1 MSAGIGPCRGE
12 LEFWAVMRAQMIEQ
26 TKQLKRIADA
36 LAASSGTPAD
46 RSIRVGDTVVWT
58 DPKTGMVTG
67 GWRVVTVPEYGTDGS
82 YHDGVY
88 YIELPDGT
96 GAEVHL
102 REIAVYRPA
111 LDEAGSGMNP
121 LVSDRTGGHA

>member
-12 LEFWAVMRAQMIEQ
+12 LEFWAVMRAQMMEQ

-36 LAASSGTPAD
+36 LESMNGAPAG

-58 DPKTGMVTG
+58 DPETGEATC
-67 GWRVVTVPEYGTDGS
+67 GWRVVTVPEYGADGS
-82 YHDGVY
+82 YRDGVY

-96 GAEVHL
+96 GAEVHPP
-102 REIAVYRPA
+102 EIAVYSP
-111 LDEAGSGMNP
+111 
-121 LVSDRTGGHA
+121 GGHA